1 MTILN
6 YVRPFVCLCSS
17 ASLVLQYGGFVPR
30 EWLVVKGLFFCLL
43 SSFFIYP
50 VLLNT
55 VYVVHSL
62 LTKWYRFN
70 SRYLSPCF
78 LNSSNLTQNETL
90 VRLQHFFRVMLATR
104 PFSQTIRKMPEDPYL
119 FPLFLVQHKVYD
131 LSRADRAWI
140 IAAYKL
146 GWPIFVYNYYLL
158 VSLIATS
165 REKLGRRCFDFLWP
179 FWWSRILLAI
189 NFDGKKNYIENI
201 EAI

>member
-1 MTILN
+1 MASCK
-6 YVRPFVCLCSS
+6 RP
-17 ASLVLQYGGFVPR
+17 
-30 EWLVVKGLFFCLL
+30 FFCLL
-43 SSFFIYP
+43 LSFFIYP

-70 SRYLSPCF
+70 SRYLSPSF

-90 VRLQHFFRVMLATR
+90 VRLHHFFRVMLATR

-146 GWPIFVYNYYLL
+146 WWPIFVYNYYLL

-165 REKLGRRCFDFLWP
+165 REKLGRRCCDFLWP

-189 NFDGKKNYIENI
+189 NFDGKKII
-201 EAI
+201 

>member
-1 MTILN
+1 MASCK
-6 YVRPFVCLCSS
+6 RPIC
-17 ASLVLQYGGFVPR
+17 
-30 EWLVVKGLFFCLL
+30 CLL
-43 SSFFIYP
+43 LWLFIYS

-55 VYVVHSL
+55 VYVVHSG
-62 LTKWYRFN
+62 LTKWYRLN
-70 SRYLSPCF
+70 SRYLSPSF
-78 LNSSNLTQNETL
+78 LNSSNLNQNETL
-90 VRLQHFFRVMLATR
+90 VRLHQFFRVMLATR

-131 LSRADRAWI
+131 LLRADRAWI

-146 GWPIFVYNYYLL
+146 GWPIFVYNLL

-189 NFDGKKNYIENI
+189 NFDGKKII
-201 EAI
+201 